1 MSNPNNYDLK
11 LQELREASIDK
22 WLMQQS
28 LDSNA
33 FNDLLT
39 YLEKKSE
46 LLKEQS
52 TISKQIVQII
62 MDASNSLESAG
73 KNGLAHK
80 FMVLLGLIVRNEAEN
95 ERKSGVPRII

>member
-11 LQELREASIDK
+11 LQELKEASTDK

-33 FNDLLT
+33 FNSLLGH
-39 YLEKKSE
+39 LQKKSE

-62 MDASNSLESAG
+62 LDASNALESAG
-73 KNGLAHK
+73 EKELANK
-80 FMVLLGLIVRNEAEN
+80 FMVLLGLIVRDEAASD
-95 ERKSGVPRII
+95 RQPGMPRIM

>member
-11 LQELREASIDK
+11 LQELREASTDK

-33 FNDLLT
+33 FNELLI

-46 LLKEQS
+46 LLKDQS
-52 TISKQIVQII
+52 TISKQIVQTI
-62 MDASNSLESAG
+62 MDASSALESAG
-73 KNGLAHK
+73 ENNQANK
-80 FMVLLGLIVRNEAEN
+80 FMALLGLIARNEAAN
-95 ERKSGVPRII
+95 DRKPGVPRII